1 MEWLGL
7 VEISKRSLE
16 LCYVSRTHLHEMFEK
31 LYEFVY
37 LVEYLD
43 NFVEE
48 KIDQKSAM
56 SFDFRQISLIPS
68 SLLKTD
74 I

>member
-1 MEWLGL
+1 MEWVGL
-7 VEISKRSLE
+7 IEISGRSLE
-16 LCYVSRTHLHEMFEK
+16 LCYVSREHIHEMFEK

-48 KIDQKSAM
+48 KIDQKKCNE
-56 SFDFRQISLIPS
+56 F
-68 SLLKTD
+68 
-74 I
+74 